1 MNTKECRQ
9 MIYEV
14 LDDTLE
20 GLYYRLT
27 METDLSTEEI
37 KDLIDEVISEMGHG
51 QG

>member
-1 MNTKECRQ
+1 MQTKECKQ
-9 MIYEV
+9 AIYEV

-37 KDLIDEVISEMGHG
+37 KDLIDEALSEMGYG
-51 QG
+51 NS

>member
-1 MNTKECRQ
+1 MNKTPKALIEE
-9 MIYEV
+9 I

-37 KDLIDEVISEMGHG
+37 KNLIDDALVEMGYG
-51 QG
+51 NG

>member
-1 MNTKECRQ
+1 MNTKECRR

-37 KDLIDEVISEMGHG
+37 KDLIDEVISEMGYG
-51 QG
+51 NG

>member
-1 MNTKECRQ
+1 MNKTPKALIE
-9 MIYEV
+9 EV

-27 METDLSTEEI
+27 METDLSTEDI
-37 KDLIDEVISEMGHG
+37 KSLIEEVLAEMDYG